1 METRGTQARKESP
14 AEGQSSPSEGP
25 GDPAGIA
32 LAVTSQRRSQ
42 MEANTATLERST
54 AGFGALG
61 LFTPCPRCG
70 REALM
75 FIEHDL
81 TVYEHRPSVAD
92 ETREVCIVA

>member
-1 METRGTQARKESP
+1 M
-14 AEGQSSPSEGP
+14 
-25 GDPAGIA
+25 D
-32 LAVTSQRRSQ
+32 
-42 MEANTATLERST
+42 ANTITHEFSN
-54 AGFGALG
+54 AGFGAMG

-92 ETREVCIVA
+92 ETREICVVA

>member
-1 METRGTQARKESP
+1 MENRGAEATEGIP
-14 AEGQSSPSEGP
+14 ADEQISTSKRPSGP
-25 GDPAGIA
+25 PGIA
-32 LAVTSQRRSQ
+32 LAITSMRRSQ
-42 MEANTATLERST
+42 MEANTISLERSN
-54 AGFGALG
+54 AGFGAMG

>member
-1 METRGTQARKESP
+1 M
-14 AEGQSSPSEGP
+14 
-25 GDPAGIA
+25 
-32 LAVTSQRRSQ
+32 
-42 MEANTATLERST
+42 
-54 AGFGALG
+54 G

>member
-1 METRGTQARKESP
+1 METHTGTCEIT
-14 AEGQSSPSEGP
+14 PS
-25 GDPAGIA
+25 
-32 LAVTSQRRSQ
+32 
-42 MEANTATLERST
+42 
-54 AGFGALG
+54 FGAMG

-75 FIEHDL
+75 FVEHEL